1 MYVQIYAQRSPRFYF
16 IISGGV
22 LWTRKK
28 ISLQI
33 VYFVKSPQA
42 RFQSKIIY
50 QDEDVLAFYD
60 IQPQAKYHVLI
71 IPRRHIADS
80 LNDFGPEDDPVMLK
94 ILTTA
99 RNIARELGID
109 QSGYRLVTNTGRN
122 AGQSVFHIHFHLL
135 GGAPLGLFGTP
146 SQYTRDA
153 E

>member
-1 MYVQIYAQRSPRFYF
+1 MDAKKDF
-16 IISGGV
+16 IADCLFCRISAGE
-22 LWTRKK
+22 
-28 ISLQI
+28 I
-33 VYFVKSPQA
+33 P
-42 RFQSKIIY
+42 SKIIY
-50 QDEDVLAFYD
+50 QDEDVLAFHD

-71 IPRRHIADS
+71 IPRRHVANS
-80 LNDFGPEDDPVMLK
+80 LNDFGPEDDRVLLK

-109 QSGYRLVTNTGRN
+109 QSGYRLVANTGRD

-146 SQYTRDA
+146 SYTRSA